1 MAFLVDTNVISEL
14 RGGSTRCHPGV
25 WQWYDGTPM
34 EEIYLSVLVLGEMRK
49 GVELKRARD
58 PMAAHAFERWLRSIT
73 TLHRPRIL
81 EVTREIAD
89 LWGILQARVQVP
101 ITDGLLAATAQCH
114 RLTVVTRNARDFQR
128 CAVDFINPFE
138 F

>member
-25 WQWYDGTPM
+25 WHWYDTTPM
-34 EEIYLSVLVLGEMRK
+34 DEIYLSVLVLGEMRK
-49 GVELKRARD
+49 GVESKKMRD
-58 PMAAHAFERWLRSIT
+58 PIAAHAFERWLHSIA
-73 TLHRPRIL
+73 TLHRARVL
-81 EVTREIAD
+81 EITREIAD

-101 ITDGLLAATAQCH
+101 VTDGLLAATAQRH
-114 RLTVVTRNARDFQR
+114 QLTVVTRNARDFQR
-128 CAVDFINPFE
+128 CGVDFINPFE